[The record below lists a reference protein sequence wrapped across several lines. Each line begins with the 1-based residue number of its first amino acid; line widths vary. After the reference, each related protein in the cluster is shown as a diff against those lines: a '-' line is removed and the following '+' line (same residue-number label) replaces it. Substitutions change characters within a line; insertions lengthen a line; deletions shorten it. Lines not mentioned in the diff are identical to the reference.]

1 MILFIRCKKVRASTC
16 GTYAFYLVPLGR
28 KALLVRE
35 MGFTADGSTTW
46 HQSSFFFRLKNV
58 ETNVAPRRGIVVL
71 TAPPTYR
78 ALVDVPNIN

>member
-1 MILFIRCKKVRASTC
+1 MILFIQCNKVRAPTC
-16 GTYAFYLVPLGR
+16 GTYAFYLVPLG

-35 MGFTADGSTTW
+35 MGFTADGITTW
-46 HQSSFFFRLKNV
+46 YQSPFFFRLKNV